1 MDLYT
6 QLGFPAFSYTLTELK
21 RSVFQELH
29 HLGIIFVEAQGV
41 VLKRGLPGGELIV
54 EVLDLLIICN
64 LGSEKSNG
72 IKC

>member
-6 QLGFPAFSYTLTELK
+6 QLGFPAFSYTLTEIK

-41 VLKRGLPGGELIV
+41 VLKRGLPGGDLIV
-54 EVLDLLIICN
+54 GAVTQGIEDGRPALDAKLVVA
-64 LGSEKSNG
+64 
-72 IKC
+72 

>member
-1 MDLYT
+1 M
-6 QLGFPAFSYTLTELK
+6 QLGFPAFNNTLTETK
-21 RSVFQELH
+21 RSVFQKLH
-29 HLGIIFVEAQGV
+29 HLGMIAVEAQGV

-64 LGSEKSNG
+64 LGSEKSDG

>member
-1 MDLYT
+1 M
-6 QLGFPAFSYTLTELK
+6 
-21 RSVFQELH
+21 
-29 HLGIIFVEAQGV
+29 

-64 LGSEKSNG
+64 LGSEKSDG

>member
-1 MDLYT
+1 MHGPIYT
-6 QLGFPAFSYTLTELK
+6 CSWVSQLSGRHLQS
-21 RSVFQELH
+21 SVFKELH
-29 HLGIIFVEAQGV
+29 HLGMILVEAQSV

-64 LGSEKSNG
+64 LGSEKSDG